1 MHEKP
6 GIYFPKREEV
16 CQPLYERLRHFI
28 CGFQK
33 PTAPLKD
40 RNQDTKP
47 VQSQPVKK
55 QEHTI
60 KSQPK
65 MAESSKPQDVHGTA
79 SNPQEPAK
87 APPKP
92 DVRPKQPQAAPV
104 HPMMAGLTPQAKASS
119 KGSGVHRV
127 QKDAP
132 DQNSSFHSP
141 RNPKGYDSGQSSS
154 EDSESDDECFIVEQ
168 KGSLNDVPL
177 AERIRMK
184 SGNSSS
190 STSSVS
196 SSSSSSSEE
205 KAQTLKEPK
214 KNTAIQ
220 NHPSV
225 KPKTN
230 LPLSTKTTHGA
241 STNLPPGVREV
252 HSTAGVSAPGK
263 LVTVVK
269 GGATGT
275 GSQGQSQRIIVYPSG
290 FKSSSLGVKLAEQM
304 ELTKRIQSQK
314 VN

>member
-1 MHEKP
+1 M
-6 GIYFPKREEV
+6 
-16 CQPLYERLRHFI
+16 
-28 CGFQK
+28 
-33 PTAPLKD
+33 KD

-55 QEHTI
+55 QEHAV

-104 HPMMAGLTPQAKASS
+104 HPMMAGLTPQAKANALS
-119 KGSGVHRV
+119 KGSAVRRV
-127 QKDAP
+127 QKEAA

-141 RNPKGYDSGQSSS
+141 RNPKGYNSGQSSS

-214 KNTAIQ
+214 KNMVIQ

-225 KPKTN
+225 KPKTD
-230 LPLSTKTTHGA
+230 LPLSTKTTHSA
-241 STNLPPGVREV
+241 TTNLPPGIREV
-252 HSTAGVSAPGK
+252 HSTAGVSAAGK

-269 GGATGT
+269 GGTMGT
-275 GSQGQSQRIIVYPSG
+275 GGQGQSQRIIVYPSG